1 MARTPLKRR
10 LAAIMATDV
19 VGYSRLME
27 ADEEATLAS
36 VKAMQEE
43 LIRPN
48 VEREGGRVFK
58 LMGDGTLA
66 VFDSVN
72 GAVECAI
79 AIQGELMRQP
89 EGSRL
94 ILRIG
99 INLADV
105 LVDGTDLF
113 GDGVN
118 VASRIEASAFPG
130 GISITDGVYH
140 QIAKRTGTDFVD
152 GGERVLKNI
161 DRPVRVW
168 HWQPRYNGFV
178 EEERPRPADGAIAKT
193 AVRITAAP
201 STAPQQLD
209 LAELVVS
216 SLEDLLT
223 EQRWLDVSRVG
234 SASAALDGSAIRPYD
249 YTVKI
254 GIHGAG
260 PFRVNAKFLHTNVT
274 PVMWSRAFDLP
285 ESYHFDVVELV
296 AAEIGSLVQD
306 KVLLAASEM
315 IAKKPQS
322 SWSADENFLYGRMLD
337 SKHMLPEAEVFF
349 LRATELDPGMIYA
362 QASYAIALTYSFAQ
376 TGDFEHLRRADE
388 IVRIALRIDNND
400 ALSHYAAALVHLLSR
415 DYDGARSHYGK
426 ARDLAPSDLQI
437 RADHAEMLH
446 YLGDLEQADAEIG
459 ECFRLA
465 KYPPVWFWVIRG
477 IIRLHQGCFGSA
489 IEDFENIPW
498 RSWRTLILLA
508 AAYAL
513 HGDEVR
519 RRQYQTE
526 ALSLQPALG
535 PELVRNTFPYRDQD
549 ALSKLLCA
557 FVGTA

>member
-234 SASAALDGSAIRPYD
+234 SASAALDGHATRPYD

-362 QASYAIALTYSFAQ
+362 QASYAIARLTVLPKQATSSTCAAPTRSYGSPCVSTTMTPFPTMRQRWSICFHATT
-376 TGDFEHLRRADE
+376 TGPDRIMARRAT
-388 IVRIALRIDNND
+388 LRPAIC
-400 ALSHYAAALVHLLSR
+400 R
-415 DYDGARSHYGK
+415 F
-426 ARDLAPSDLQI
+426 APITRKCSTT
-437 RADHAEMLH
+437 
-446 YLGDLEQADAEIG
+446 
-459 ECFRLA
+459 
-465 KYPPVWFWVIRG
+465 
-477 IIRLHQGCFGSA
+477 SA
-489 IEDFENIPW
+489 TWNKRTPKSVNASGWQNIP
-498 RSWRTLILLA
+498 RCGS
-508 AAYAL
+508 
-513 HGDEVR
+513 G
-519 RRQYQTE
+519 
-526 ALSLQPALG
+526 
-535 PELVRNTFPYRDQD
+535 
-549 ALSKLLCA
+549 
-557 FVGTA
+557 